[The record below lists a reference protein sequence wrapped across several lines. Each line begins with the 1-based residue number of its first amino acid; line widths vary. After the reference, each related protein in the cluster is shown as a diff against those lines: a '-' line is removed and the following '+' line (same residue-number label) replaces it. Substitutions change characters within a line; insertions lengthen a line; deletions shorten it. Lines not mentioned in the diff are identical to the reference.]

1 MEGSISAT
9 GLGGGQL
16 FVRDGR
22 MVKSLGYN
30 ETLMYGHYTNV
41 LSKSARQSA
50 RQRLRFRKQEHTERW
65 GPLEQCIQAFRSCQ
79 NVWLML
85 VGSIGNDW
93 IFLTSLGIVM
103 ALLSFGMDMLI
114 ERCHIVRKWMYD
126 ATAFSI
132 PCQYMMWILFP
143 MALVAFSTGFT
154 HLVGPNAVGSGIPE
168 VKTIM
173 RGVTLKE
180 YLTFNTL
187 VAKVVGLST
196 ALGSG
201 LPIGKEGP
209 FVHVASISA
218 TCLSRLFSKFQ
229 IGSENESHTAEVL
242 AAATAVGVACTFAA
256 PIGGVLFSIEVTASY
271 FAVRNY
277 WRGFYSAICGALMFR
292 FLAIWFH
299 DEVTLTALFK
309 TNLRHDNPF
318 VPVEIISFSVLGVI
332 CGLGGVLFV
341 FVHKNIVLFV
351 RRQKR
356 LKDLLQLNRFIY
368 PCVVTF
374 VVLSLLFPP
383 GLGQFMAG
391 MLTNGGAVNELFG
404 NTTWSTRS
412 AETYEEEMMLTMWR
426 GPWNNVFYTLS
437 LFIFVRFFLSAI
449 STTLPIPCGIFIPSF
464 TLGAA
469 CGRLF
474 GEILSAWF
482 PDGFGGMQVMPGGY
496 AIVGAAAFAGS
507 VTHTVST
514 SVIVFELTG
523 QIGHVLPCVL
533 AVFIANVISKSL
545 ILSIYDTI
553 VQIKKLPYLP
563 SSIQF
568 TDSAQ
573 LLVAEN
579 FMLTDVE
586 MITPTTTFQ
595 EVDEMLDTSPF
606 KSFPIV
612 DSKET
617 MLLLGSVHRHELERV
632 LESVLSNESRLNF
645 ISRRKKDRNQNQMPM
660 TTIDQ
665 PPETTVPPVV
675 SNTPKPV
682 PDKPVLEK
690 KISIGRFSVVRSE
703 IDEKAN
709 MNKNDFQIE
718 RRNDVIAEAELRPT
732 ARDVLL
738 SEDSQTTLTIGGQ
751 HRVVRFK
758 ESFSLH
764 DSDVDE
770 EWLQHQLSQKI
781 DLSNLVVDSAPFQ
794 LTDKTS
800 LYKVH
805 SLFSLLSLHHA
816 FVTQQGRLVGVISV
830 NEVRNA
836 VEKEISSTDS
846 STAMSRI
853 RIIKDCCCPH
863 RSDQTKQQERH
874 QLQPKTTESSSSTPS

>member
-1 MEGSISAT
+1 MEGT
-9 GLGGGQL
+9 GQV

-41 LSKSARQSA
+41 LSKSARKSA
-50 RQRLRFRKQEHTERW
+50 RQRFRIGQEHKGELW
-65 GPLEQCIQAFRSCQ
+65 PPLERCLQAFRSCQ

-93 IFLTSLGIVM
+93 FFLTSLGIVM
-103 ALLSFGMDMLI
+103 ALLSFGMDLLI
-114 ERCHIVRKWMYD
+114 ERCHIVRKWMYE
-126 ATAFSI
+126 ATSFSV
-132 PCQYMMWILFP
+132 PCQYFMWILFP

-154 HLVGPNAVGSGIPE
+154 HLVGPHAIGSGIPE

-218 TCLSRLFSKFQ
+218 TCLSRLFSRLQ
-229 IGSENESHTAEVL
+229 IGAEVESRTAEVL

-332 CGLGGVLFV
+332 CGFGGVLFIY
-341 FVHKNIVLFV
+341 VHKNIVLFV
-351 RRQKR
+351 RRQKK
-356 LKDLLQLNRFIY
+356 LKALLQLNRFIY
-368 PCVVTF
+368 PGVVTF

-383 GLGQFMAG
+383 GLGKFMAG
-391 MLTNGGAVNELFG
+391 MLTNAGAVNEMFG
-404 NTTWSTRS
+404 NTTWSTRE
-412 AETYEEEMMLTMWR
+412 AETYEEEMMLSRWR
-426 GPWNNVFYTLS
+426 GPWNNVFYTLT
-437 LFIFVRFFLSAI
+437 LFIFARFFMSAI
-449 STTLPIPCGIFIPSF
+449 ATTLPIPCGIFIPSF
-464 TLGAA
+464 TYGAA

-474 GEILSAWF
+474 GEILSVWF
-482 PDGFGGMQVMPGGY
+482 PDGFGGIQVVPGGY

-523 QIGHVLPCVL
+523 QIGHVLPCVF

-545 ILSIYDTI
+545 TLSIYDTI

-563 SSIQF
+563 SSIQP

-573 LLVAEN
+573 FVVAEH
-579 FMLTDVE
+579 FMLTDVD
-586 MITPTTTFQ
+586 MITPSTTYQ

-606 KSFPIV
+606 KSFPLV

-617 MLLLGSVHRHELERV
+617 MVLLGSVHRLELERV
-632 LESVLSNESRLNF
+632 LESVLSNENRVNYICSRK
-645 ISRRKKDRNQNQMPM
+645 RDRNQNTQMAPVQSSEA
-660 TTIDQ
+660 TV
-665 PPETTVPPVV
+665 VPPAPLV
-675 SNTPKPV
+675 STAAPKSVQEPAAQSR
-682 PDKPVLEK
+682 
-690 KISIGRFSVVRSE
+690 SIGRFSVVRSE
-703 IDEKAN
+703 IKDKIQMEHQVEQRISVSQRPQDAL
-709 MNKNDFQIE
+709 
-718 RRNDVIAEAELRPT
+718 IAEDLQN
-732 ARDVLL
+732 
-738 SEDSQTTLTIGGQ
+738 SLTIGGQ
-751 HRVVRFK
+751 HRVRFK
-758 ESFSLH
+758 ESFDLH
-764 DSDVDE
+764 DPDVDE

-781 DLSNLVVDSAPFQ
+781 DLNSLVIDSAPFQ
-794 LTDKTS
+794 LTHKTS

-805 SLFSLLSLHHA
+805 TLFSLLSLHHA

-836 VEKEISSTDS
+836 VEKEVSSTEGS
-846 STAMSRI
+846 LRLSRI

-863 RSDQTKQQERH
+863 RSKQPEQDEGH
-874 QLQPKTTESSSSTPS
+874 QLQQKTTES

>member
-1 MEGSISAT
+1 MEDSITTS
-9 GLGGGQL
+9 GVGGGQV

-50 RQRLRFRKQEHTERW
+50 RQRLKTGRQENKKLFRP
-65 GPLEQCIQAFRSCQ
+65 GEQCLQAFRSCQ

-114 ERCHIVRKWMYD
+114 ERCHIVRKWMYE
-126 ATAFSI
+126 ATAFSV
-132 PCQYMMWILFP
+132 PCQYVTWILFP
-143 MALVAFSTGFT
+143 ISLVAFSTGFT
-154 HLVGPNAVGSGIPE
+154 HLVGPHAIGSGIPE

-218 TCLSRLFSKFQ
+218 TCLSRLFSRFQ
-229 IGSENESHTAEVL
+229 LEAENESRTAEVL

-256 PIGGVLFSIEVTASY
+256 PIGGVLFSIEVTAAY

-318 VPVEIISFSVLGVI
+318 VSVEIISFSVLGAI
-332 CGLGGVLFV
+332 CGMGGVLFV
-341 FVHKNIVLFV
+341 YVHKNIVLFM

-356 LKDLLQLNRFIY
+356 LKALLQMNRFIY

-391 MLTNGGAVNELFG
+391 MLTNAGAVNELFG
-404 NTTWSTRS
+404 NTTWSTRE
-412 AETYEEEMMLTMWR
+412 AETYEEEMMLSLWR

-474 GEILSAWF
+474 GEMLSAWF
-482 PDGFGGMQVMPGGY
+482 PDGFGGMEIVPGGY

-563 SSIQF
+563 SSIQC

-573 LLVAEN
+573 LMVAEN

-586 MITPTTTFQ
+586 MITPSTTYH
-595 EVDEMLDTSPF
+595 EVDEMLDSSPF
-606 KSFPIV
+606 KSFPLV
-612 DSKET
+612 DSKER
-617 MLLLGSVHRHELERV
+617 MVLLGSVHRNELERV
-632 LESVLSNESRLNF
+632 LESVLSNENRLNF
-645 ISRRKKDRNQNQMPM
+645 ISSRKRDRKQNAPL
-660 TTIDQ
+660 TTLVQ
-665 PPETTVPPVV
+665 TPESTVSTVVSSPPKSVQEPPVV
-675 SNTPKPV
+675 A
-682 PDKPVLEK
+682 K
-690 KISIGRFSVVRSE
+690 KSIGRFSVVRSE
-703 IDEKAN
+703 IDD
-709 MNKNDFQIE
+709 KNAIEHQTE
-718 RRNDVIAEAELRPT
+718 RRISEPERP
-732 ARDVLL
+732 RDATIL
-738 SEDSQTTLTIGGQ
+738 EDGQNSLTIGG
-751 HRVVRFK
+751 HLRVRFK
-758 ESFSLH
+758 ESFDLH
-764 DSDVDE
+764 DPDVDE
-770 EWLQHQLSQKI
+770 EWLQHQLNQKI
-781 DLSNLVVDSAPFQ
+781 DLSNLIVDSAPFQ

-816 FVTQQGRLVGVISV
+816 FVTQQGRLVGIISV

-836 VEKEISSTDS
+836 VEKELSSTEG
-846 STAMSRI
+846 STALSRI

-863 RSDQTKQQERH
+863 GLNHQNHQERH
-874 QLQPKTTESSSSTPS
+874 QLQQKSTES